1 MTALSISERATAR
14 PRREAF
20 YRARTSAAAIPAI
33 VLVIVMVGPFVWL
46 ACLSFVSEGH
56 LSLANYQRMIDNP
69 SYWKIIVA
77 TFQLSAIVS
86 ILTVILG
93 YPTAY
98 LIKLLPPRLATIALG
113 CVLVPFWTS
122 LLVRTYAWM
131 VLLQRNGV
139 INDALIALHIVDT
152 PLRMANTMGAAVV
165 GMVHIMLPF
174 LILPLY
180 ASMKAIDPDLTRAA
194 AGLGASPTRSFFQV
208 FLPLSL
214 PGVFAGMILV
224 FVLCLGFYVTP
235 QLLGGGN
242 VVTISMKIQHNV
254 AMYADWGAASALG
267 VILLLAIALIPL
279 VAKAMGAAY
288 AWRMR

>member
-1 MTALSISERATAR
+1 
-14 PRREAF
+14 
-20 YRARTSAAAIPAI
+20 
-33 VLVIVMVGPFVWL
+33 
-46 ACLSFVSEGH
+46 
-56 LSLANYQRMIDNP
+56 
-69 SYWKIIVA
+69 
-77 TFQLSAIVS
+77 
-86 ILTVILG
+86 
-93 YPTAY
+93 
-98 LIKLLPPRLATIALG
+98 
-113 CVLVPFWTS
+113 
-122 LLVRTYAWM
+122 YAWM